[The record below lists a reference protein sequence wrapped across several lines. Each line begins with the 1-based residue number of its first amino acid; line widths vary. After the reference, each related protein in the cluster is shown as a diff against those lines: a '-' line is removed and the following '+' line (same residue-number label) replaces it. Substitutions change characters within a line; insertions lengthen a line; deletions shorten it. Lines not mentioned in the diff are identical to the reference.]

1 MQDKRAIAL
10 KCILLFGATTLVGVF
25 SIHWLSIENFR
36 KNIFPIK
43 NNYFEIKLINRC
55 LVHEKYFWVEVF
67 GKQETFDFQNNKS
80 RVLAQE
86 SNKVR
91 LAIDKK
97 YSSYLQKQ
105 SYRQIKDELVLI
117 AECRFDTSIQNAIRS
132 IRKQFAVE

>member
-1 MQDKRAIAL
+1 MQNKRAIAL
-10 KCILLFGATTLVGVF
+10 KCILLFGVTTLVVVF

-36 KNIFPIK
+36 KNIFPK
-43 NNYFEIKLINRC
+43 KNYFEIKLINRC

-86 SNKVR
+86 NNKVR

-97 YSSYLQKQ
+97 YSGYLQKQ
-105 SYRQIKDELVLI
+105 SYRQIKDKLVLI

>member
-10 KCILLFGATTLVGVF
+10 KCILLFGVTTLVVVF

-86 SNKVR
+86 NNKVR
-91 LAIDKK
+91 LAIDKR
-97 YSSYLQKQ
+97 YSGYLQKQ